1 MLQYQSGE
9 YCICIWDSDKTNLGD
24 AIRSIG
30 QYVNDEKDANE
41 DRQALLELADAVTVC
56 LVAVKEL
63 SCTEEELQKK
73 LFSILGEEIG
83 VNIDRMRK
91 CLDDLAAAYPEE
103 YSKAMTMKAA
113 RMMLC
118 NERHVIRNL
127 TYDGIMSKKDGDMM
141 EDSIDTRS
149 EKLM

>member
-9 YCICIWDSDKTNLGD
+9 YCICIWDSDKTDLGD

-30 QYVNDEKDANE
+30 QYVNEKDVNE

-73 LFSILGEEIG
+73 
-83 VNIDRMRK
+83 MYK
-91 CLDDLAAAYPEE
+91 AYRAL
-103 YSKAMTMKAA
+103 SCT
-113 RMMLC
+113 
-118 NERHVIRNL
+118 
-127 TYDGIMSKKDGDMM
+127 
-141 EDSIDTRS
+141 S
-149 EKLM
+149 EKFQTELEKELDESDSEKEC

>member
-9 YCICIWDSDKTNLGD
+9 YCICIWDSDKTDLGD

-56 LVAVKEL
+56 LVAVRDL

-73 LFSILGEEIG
+73 M
-83 VNIDRMRK
+83 DK
-91 CLDDLAAAYPEE
+91 AYRALI
-103 YSKAMTMKAA
+103 YT
-113 RMMLC
+113 
-118 NERHVIRNL
+118 
-127 TYDGIMSKKDGDMM
+127 
-141 EDSIDTRS
+141 S
-149 EKLM
+149 EKFQKELDESDARKEC

>member
-9 YCICIWDSDKTNLGD
+9 YCICIWDSDKTDLGD

-73 LFSILGEEIG
+73 
-83 VNIDRMRK
+83 MYK
-91 CLDDLAAAYPEE
+91 AYRAL
-103 YSKAMTMKAA
+103 SCT
-113 RMMLC
+113 
-118 NERHVIRNL
+118 
-127 TYDGIMSKKDGDMM
+127 
-141 EDSIDTRS
+141 S
-149 EKLM
+149 EKFQTELEKELDESDSEKEC